1 MLLQRTQSTGRG
13 PGRHR
18 VLQVPAV
25 LWLVCVFLIPVGIL
39 LSASFLEYEGPNVV
53 FDPTVGNYTA
63 LFSDRYFLRILWATV
78 WMSLAVAVI
87 CAVLSYPIAHFLVRS
102 TSRMRVLVVGLV
114 VSPMVASVVVRTYG
128 WLVLLEKDGLV
139 SQLLQGVGLLDAPI
153 GLRGTHAAI
162 VIGLVHVL
170 LPFSVF
176 TTMSSLQA
184 VDPTFERAARD
195 LGAGPVTTF
204 VRVTL
209 PLSLSGVMAGMILVF
224 AICLG
229 AFATPS
235 VLGGGR
241 VQTLATLVQ
250 EAMIITGEW
259 AQASAV
265 SAVILLLGLVIVSA
279 LLWSARL
286 TQRQAR

>member
-1 MLLQRTQSTGRG
+1 
-13 PGRHR
+13 
-18 VLQVPAV
+18 
-25 LWLVCVFLIPVGIL
+25 VFLIPVGIL
-39 LSASFLEYEGPNVV
+39 LSVSFLQYEGPNVV
-53 FDPTVGNYTA
+53 FDPTIGNYTA

-128 WLVLLEKDGLV
+128 WLVLLEKHGLV
-139 SQLLQGVGLLDAPI
+139 SQLLQGVGLLDAPT

-184 VDPTFERAARD
+184 VDPTYERAARD

-250 EAMIITGEW
+250 GAIITTGEW
-259 AQASAV
+259 AQATAV
-265 SAVILLLGLVIVSA
+265 AAVILLLGLLIISA